1 MSEVISGIHLGVPI
15 AQKDGRMV
23 IYAKAHANLVAY
35 QPYVVMPSINTEDLD
50 QDGSADNDGIAVTAV
65 PGTLAVPRW
74 IGAPQKAYLSGEIA
88 ELVIG
93 GAGKLNVTAG
103 AVTAG
108 LFLEVINAGT
118 AALDAGA
125 QTTAAFAAACEA
137 NSSAAATINVQFLS
151 VPVIVASS

>member
-1 MSEVISGIHLGVPI
+1 MGGIISKVHLGVPV
-15 AQKDGRMV
+15 AEDDGRLV
-23 IYAKAHANLVAY
+23 IYAEAHADLVAY
-35 QPYVVMPSINTEDLD
+35 QPYVVMPSINT
-50 QDGSADNDGIAVTAV
+50 SDNDGIAITAV

-74 IGAPQKAYLSGEIA
+74 IGAPQRAYARGEIA
-88 ELVIG
+88 KLVVG
-93 GAGKLNVTAG
+93 GAGKLKVTAG

-151 VPVIVASS
+151 VPVIVKAS

>member
-1 MSEVISGIHLGVPI
+1 MSEVISTIHLGVPI
-15 AQKDGRMV
+15 SKKDGQLV
-23 IYAKAHANLVAY
+23 IYAKAHAALTAY
-35 QPYVVMPSINTEDLD
+35 QPYVVMPSINTSDLD

-74 IGAPQKAYLSGEIA
+74 IGAPQKDYAINEIA

-125 QTTAAFAAACEA
+125 QTTAAFACACEA